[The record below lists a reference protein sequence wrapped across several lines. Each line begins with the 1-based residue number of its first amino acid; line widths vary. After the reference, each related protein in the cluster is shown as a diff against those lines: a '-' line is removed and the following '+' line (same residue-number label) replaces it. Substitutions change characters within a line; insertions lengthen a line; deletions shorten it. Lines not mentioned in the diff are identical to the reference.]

1 MRTENFCA
9 IVKDGVVDNIVV
21 VEPDSPII
29 SKCPGWVFIADNPQ
43 RIHIGWLYDG
53 VEFTKPPPI
62 YPPDPAS
69 IITKLAFRFRLTDAE
84 YVGIL
89 SAAKDDV
96 EVAAWVETFNMVTQI
111 NLDDPRTKSGLDMM
125 VSKNLLTAE
134 RETEILTAP
143 VQPDER
149 PY

>member
-1 MRTENFCA
+1 MKRWALIKN
-9 IVKDGVVDNIVV
+9 GVVDTVV
-21 VEPDSPII
+21 TQTAQPQVFGTWVECPDYVGP
-29 SKCPGWVFIADNPQ
+29 
-43 RIHIGWLYDG
+43 GWLYNG
-53 VEFTKPPPI
+53 STFSSPPAVEPT
-62 YPPDPAS
+62 
-69 IITKLAFRFRLTDAE
+69 ITKLAFRYRLTDAE

-89 SAAKDDV
+89 SAAKTDV

-149 PY
+149 P